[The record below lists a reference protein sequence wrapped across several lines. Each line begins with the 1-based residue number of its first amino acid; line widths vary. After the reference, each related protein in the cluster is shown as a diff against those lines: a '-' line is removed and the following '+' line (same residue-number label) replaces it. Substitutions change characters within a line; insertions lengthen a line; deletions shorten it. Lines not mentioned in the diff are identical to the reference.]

1 MKTLDVKELLELFAP
16 AMVNRN
22 KLFFR
27 KEISDIVP
35 VAEQGKFVKN
45 YKNNVTYADGVY
57 TVSETTGD
65 VTSVPAYNYFVVY
78 ERPLIE
84 ENQKRIKNLK
94 FFFEGFETYGEL
106 KQRVQDKN
114 FDTGLFIVYIKDY
127 IGYRMMQFNV
137 FYDEENDKWTDLYIP
152 CLGEIYDVQITYD
165 NDEATKVTQEPI
177 AGVFCSQ
184 DDIENFIQEVIVF
197 EQMLKRKPFVITGV
211 YNYEGVINE
220 FNVEYDKIVSSF
232 DSWPTDEEIGAQY
245 ISAYGTG
252 YSQGFKKGYIARLS
266 EEDEEPSKEEWCECR
281 QLGYSQGLDQGYI
294 DGYREC
300 LMGKP
305 CFIED
310 EEIELLQKSEK
321 R

>member
-35 VAEQGKFVKN
+35 VAEQGKFVKK

-65 VTSVPAYNYFVVY
+65 ITSVPAYNFFVVY

-84 ENQKRIKNLK
+84 ENQKRTKKLK

-106 KQRVQDKN
+106 KQRVQDKA
-114 FDTGLFIVYIKDY
+114 FDTGLFIIYIKDY
-127 IGYRMMQFNV
+127 IGYRMTQFNV
-137 FYDEENDKWTDLYIP
+137 FYDEEFDRWTDLYIP

-165 NDEATKVTQEPI
+165 NDDNTKVTQEPI

-197 EQMLKRKPFVITGV
+197 EQMLKRKPFIITGV
-211 YNYEGVINE
+211 YSYEGVINE
-220 FNVEYDKIVSSF
+220 FNVEYDEIVSSF
-232 DSWPTDEEIGAQY
+232 DSWPTDEEIGSQY

-252 YSQGFKKGYIARLS
+252 YSQGFKKGYISRLS

>member
-1 MKTLDVKELLELFAP
+1 MKNLDIKELLELFAP
-16 AMVNRN
+16 STVNRN

-27 KEISDIVP
+27 KEISDIVSL
-35 VAEQGKFVKN
+35 AEQSKFVKK
-45 YKNNVTYADGVY
+45 YKNNVSYADGVY
-57 TVSETTGD
+57 TVSENAGD
-65 VTSVPAYNYFVVY
+65 VTSVPAYNYFVLY
-78 ERPLIE
+78 ERPLVE
-84 ENQKRIKNLK
+84 ENQKRIRKLN

-106 KQRVQDKN
+106 KARIQDKN

-127 IGYRMMQFNV
+127 IGYRMTQFNV
-137 FYDEENDKWTDLYIP
+137 FYDEEFDKWTDLYIP

-165 NDEATKVTQEPI
+165 NDEATRFTQEPI

-184 DDIENFIQEVIVF
+184 DDIENYIQEVIVF

-252 YSQGFKKGYIARLS
+252 YSQGFKKGYISRLS

-281 QLGYSQGLDQGYI
+281 QLGYSQGLDQGYV